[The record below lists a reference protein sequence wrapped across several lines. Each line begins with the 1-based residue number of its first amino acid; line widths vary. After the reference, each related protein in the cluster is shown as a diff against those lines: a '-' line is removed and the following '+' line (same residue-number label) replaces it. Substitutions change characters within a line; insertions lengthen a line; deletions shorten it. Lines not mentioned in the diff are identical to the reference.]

1 MSPSAYL
8 RTTPRGCTLG
18 NLPLLCRILWPFG
31 GDQPL
36 NAVHIADQLQ
46 IGYELIEVRTGHG
59 LGPIYRNGRKPVGT
73 IDAVKAEAR
82 EVLGKAFGED
92 GAKKREKL
100 QAVSKAMNGE
110 WEDEGSSKRDM
121 LTFLDSL

>member
-1 MSPSAYL
+1 M
-8 RTTPRGCTLG
+8 
-18 NLPLLCRILWPFG
+18 
-31 GDQPL
+31 
-36 NAVHIADQLQ
+36 
-46 IGYELIEVRTGHG
+46 RTGHG
-59 LGPIYRNGRKPVGT
+59 LGPIYRNDRKPVGT

-92 GAKKREKL
+92 GAKKRERL

-110 WEDEGSSKRDM
+110 WEDGGSSKRDM